1 MATDQPH
8 TIVRTE
14 TRPAPAAGYLDGN
27 YAICSCGYAMG
38 TSLSMPFAVKLGQ
51 EHATYMNK
59 VGN

>member
-14 TRPAPAAGYLDGN
+14 TRPVPPADDGN
-27 YAICSCGYAMG
+27 YAICSCGYAMVG
-38 TSLSMPFAVKLGQ
+38 RGAKTHRAHMTVW

-59 VGN
+59 VGK